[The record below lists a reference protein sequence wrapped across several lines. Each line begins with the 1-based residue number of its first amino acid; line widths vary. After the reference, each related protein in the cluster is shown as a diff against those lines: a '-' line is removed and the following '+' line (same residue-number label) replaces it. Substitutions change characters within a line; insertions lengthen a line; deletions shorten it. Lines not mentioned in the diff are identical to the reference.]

1 MPKPSLS
8 QPAASSV
15 TKACRILRALSQAP
29 CRLTDLTQRTGLDK
43 ATALRIL
50 EMLQAE
56 GFVERAAQ
64 DKRYFIG
71 AELRMF
77 GAAATAGADLR
88 AIARPSLLRL
98 ANAFEDTV
106 LVSVRRGNESL
117 CLDLEE
123 GRFPIRANYM
133 NVGGRRPLGVGAGSL
148 ALLAW
153 LPDEER
159 AITLAALD
167 AVLALHPRVS
177 GELARTLVDD
187 ARSRGYAM
195 TLNVVVDRMGGVG
208 VPILGPDGNP
218 VAALSIAALSDR
230 ILGRH
235 DAIVAALRDEAQ
247 ACRKRLLACA

>member
-133 NVGGRRPLGVGAGSL
+133 NVGGRRPW
-148 ALLAW
+148 AW
-153 LPDEER
+153 AR
-159 AITLAALD
+159 AASRCWPGCPTRSARSRSPHST